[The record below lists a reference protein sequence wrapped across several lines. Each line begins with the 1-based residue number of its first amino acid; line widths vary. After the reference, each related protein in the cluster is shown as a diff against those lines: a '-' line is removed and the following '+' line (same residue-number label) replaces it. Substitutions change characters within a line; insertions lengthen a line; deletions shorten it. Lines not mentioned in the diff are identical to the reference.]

1 MAETEVISLGCRL
14 NAFESELIR
23 ERSAAQKN
31 TVHIN
36 TCAVTTEAERQ
47 ARQIIRRTR
56 RDNPDSRLIVTG
68 CAAQPDPTGFA
79 AMPEVDKVLGNR
91 ESSTQ
96 PTFWTTPKPNQLS
109 FQISCRRQKQRR
121 I

>member
-1 MAETEVISLGCRL
+1 MAETQVISLGCRL

-31 TVHIN
+31 TVIIN

-68 CAAQPDPTGFA
+68 CAAQLDPTGFA

-91 ESSTQ
+91 EKLDPAKFLDESKAQS
-96 PTFWTTPKPNQLS
+96 
-109 FQISCRRQKQRR
+109 IVV
-121 I
+121 